1 MLCFQVVDVSD
12 PPVREAGTVQ
22 ADVDELVG
30 PFNTWLD
37 TYECYPGVQ
46 VEGEGLLHQLN
57 LCKQI
62 TIGQSFILG
71 QPWVKIKIL
80 FDKTFILK
88 GEAASQ
94 SFLSVMP
101 ANVNI

>member
-1 MLCFQVVDVSD
+1 MGKVAKMTPKDLGADTAPRIQVVSVSD

-22 ADVDELVG
+22 ADVDELVSK
-30 PFNTWLD
+30 LK
-37 TYECYPGVQ
+37 
-46 VEGEGLLHQLN
+46 EGLLHQLN

-80 FDKTFILK
+80 FVKTFILK
-88 GEAASQ
+88 GEAASL

-101 ANVNI
+101 AIVNI

>member
-46 VEGEGLLHQLN
+46 VEGEGLLHQLDTC
-57 LCKQI
+57 L
-62 TIGQSFILG
+62 TTTFGPSFILG
-71 QPWVKIKIL
+71 QPWVIKNQDL
-80 FDKTFILK
+80 FLTKH
-88 GEAASQ
+88 S
-94 SFLSVMP
+94 S
-101 ANVNI
+101 

>member
-1 MLCFQVVDVSD
+1 MSQNYSNNLHINGS
-12 PPVREAGTVQ
+12 
-22 ADVDELVG
+22 
-30 PFNTWLD
+30 
-37 TYECYPGVQ
+37 GVQ
-46 VEGEGLLHQLN
+46 VEREGLLHQLN
-57 LCKQI
+57 LFKLI

-88 GEAASQ
+88 GEAASL

-101 ANVNI
+101 AIVNI

>member
-1 MLCFQVVDVSD
+1 MSD

-22 ADVDELVG
+22 ADVDELVL
-30 PFNTWLD
+30 FLYFKTNYSKLYQHLHINWS
-37 TYECYPGVQ
+37 GVQ
-46 VEGEGLLHQLN
+46 VEGKGLLHQLN
-57 LCKQI
+57 LCKLI

-88 GEAASQ
+88 GEAASL

-101 ANVNI
+101 AIVNI